1 MSTEKTV
8 IIDIFLFL
16 FVLFLYFFSLC
27 YFNIFCVILGVI
39 FM

>member
-16 FVLFLYFFSLC
+16 FVLFLYFFLLC
-27 YFNIFCVILGVI
+27 YLNIFCVISGVI